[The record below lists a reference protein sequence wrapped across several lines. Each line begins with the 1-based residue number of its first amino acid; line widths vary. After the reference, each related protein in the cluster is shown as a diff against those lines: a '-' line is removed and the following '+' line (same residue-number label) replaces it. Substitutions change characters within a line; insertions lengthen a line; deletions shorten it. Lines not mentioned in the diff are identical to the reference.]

1 MTSITTTHDL
11 AVAICAM
18 NSERTIRHTLQSMAG
33 LARRVVVVDS
43 GSTDG
48 TIDICKTHGAEVI
61 HRPWP
66 GFIEQVQFAVDQVKD
81 CTWCLVLDSDESPE
95 PALRQSIERVLQEND
110 PAFDGWF
117 VNRKV
122 WFMNGWLHH
131 VYQPEWR
138 LRLFRTARSK
148 VTGVNPHY
156 QIEVQG
162 RAGKLKGD
170 LRHDAW
176 ADMKDMA
183 MRHLRYAEL
192 AGRETPEN
200 GSLVKVLVNPPAAIF
215 KQLVL
220 KRGFLDGWR
229 GVVAAGMVAN
239 SIMLKHAF
247 MATAKHSQ
255 REGRGGERGR

>member
-1 MTSITTTHDL
+1 MTNPPASFDL
-11 AVAICAM
+11 GVAICAM
-18 NSERTIRHTLQSMAG
+18 NSERTIRRTLESVMG

-48 TIDICKTHGAEVI
+48 TIEISKECGADVI

-66 GFIEQVQFAVDQVKD
+66 GFIEQVQFAVDQCAGLK
-81 CTWCLVLDSDESPE
+81 WCLVLDSDESLE
-95 PALRQSIERVLQEND
+95 PALRSHVEGVLRED
-110 PAFDGWF
+110 DARYDGWYL
-117 VNRKV
+117 NRKV

-138 LRLFRTARSK
+138 LRLFRTKGSR
-148 VTGVNPHY
+148 VGGVNPHY

-162 RAGKLKGD
+162 KAGYLKGD
-170 LRHDAW
+170 CRHDAW

-192 AGRETPEN
+192 AGRETPDK
-200 GSLVKVLVNPPAAIF
+200 GSLLKVLVNPPAAIF
-215 KQLVL
+215 KQLIL
-220 KRGFLDGWR
+220 KRGLLDGWR
-229 GVVAAGMVAN
+229 GIVAAGMVAN

-247 MATAKHSQ
+247 MASARHAQ
-255 REGRGGERGR
+255 REAKRE

>member
-1 MTSITTTHDL
+1 MPTSATTPFDL
-11 AVAICAM
+11 GVAICAM
-18 NSERTIRHTLQSMAG
+18 NSERTIARTLESVHG
-33 LARRVVVVDS
+33 LARRVVIVDS
-43 GSTDG
+43 GSTDRTIEIG
-48 TIDICKTHGAEVI
+48 THHGAEVM

-81 CTWCLVLDSDESPE
+81 CAWCLVLDSDESLE
-95 PALRQSIERVLQEND
+95 PALRASVERTLREED
-110 PAFDGWF
+110 ASYDGWY

-138 LRLFRTARSK
+138 LRLFRTARGK

-156 QIEVQG
+156 QIEVAG
-162 RAGKLKGD
+162 RAGKLRGD

-176 ADMKDMA
+176 ADMNDMA
-183 MRHLRYAEL
+183 MRNLRYAEL
-192 AGRETPEN
+192 AGREMPQR
-200 GSLVKVLVNPPAAIF
+200 GSLVKLLVNPPAAVL

-220 KRGFLDGWR
+220 KRGILDGWR

-239 SIMLKHAF
+239 SVLLKHAF
-247 MATAKHSQ
+247 MASARHAQ
-255 REGRGGERGR
+255 REARQP